1 MEKKQMGIECQSC
14 LYGCEWQKNIK
25 TTGGQATLLASQRC
39 GAFDQ
44 IAREKT
50 DNELVSM
57 VKQNSEFY
65 SLLME
70 RYEGKI
76 KSYIKRIGK
85 VSQETAEDIAQDV
98 FMKAYISLDK
108 FNPEYKFSSWVYR
121 IAHNETVNYCKRT
134 YGLKV
139 KHVFY
144 EDNEALK
151 NYLQNENDLGA
162 DVYQKITDEKV
173 AVTLNNLG
181 EKYRQ
186 ALVLNYLE
194 GKNYKEISRELNK
207 PVNTVGTILSRAKKM
222 MRAELMAVGLTPE
235 LATRW

>member
-1 MEKKQMGIECQSC
+1 MGEKQIVLDCQSC
-14 LYGCEWQKNIK
+14 VYGCEWQKSIK
-25 TTGGQATLLASQRC
+25 AEGGSATLLASQRC

-50 DNELVSM
+50 DNELVAM
-57 VKQNSEFY
+57 VKHNGEFY

-76 KSYIKRIGK
+76 KSYVKRIGK
-85 VSQETAEDIAQDV
+85 VSQETAEDITQDV

-121 IAHNETVNYCKRT
+121 IAHNETVNFCKRT

-151 NYLQNENDLGA
+151 NSLQNENELDA

-173 AVTLNNLG
+173 AATLNNLG

-194 GKNYKEISRELNK
+194 GKNYKEISKELKK

-222 MRAELMAVGLTPE
+222 MREELVAIGMTPE